1 MMAHIMKRA
10 SHMDRGPLIH
20 MTIVFITCV
29 PKNQFLY
36 WWHVARPN
44 IWWCRDTQISRKRM
58 AVWFP
63 AVKSP
68 LYLTCNLLGGLLPS
82 VLWRWHVNLVS
93 QGKGGGGSS
102 STTPLKTPSWNWTK
116 IYSSYRQC
124 LNPKLK
130 HGQPTSKRS
139 SRLLYCNQH
148 NRQLQSSSRHRNWLQ
163 KKKIKIPNKS

>member
-93 QGKGGGGSS
+93 QGKGGGVRPPLLHWKHHHEIGQKYILHIDNAW
-102 STTPLKTPSWNWTK
+102 TPN
-116 IYSSYRQC
+116 
-124 LNPKLK
+124 LNMVNPLVNGLVDCYIAINITVNYKVAVDTAI
-130 HGQPTSKRS
+130 GYKR
-139 SRLLYCNQH
+139 
-148 NRQLQSSSRHRNWLQ
+148 
-163 KKKIKIPNKS
+163 KK